1 MFFSWTSLKKEKL
14 NAAPTLLKPLVR
26 DTPNHYHTQ
35 PHQRWWWGSLY
46 LINATKNCQSE
57 NLTTWQL
64 TTWQS
69 ENLAIR
75 NIPPIHIFSVNLL
88 KPERVG
94 WCCWR
99 ICIESSACIIFIITR
114 LVLLIPAIRNIHSI
128 FLFTLPELVLSASGW
143 VCWSWLCCIRGGCV
157 MFCIKIGCV
166 VSELVGLAVLDQD
179 WLPEGSAWRFA
190 LLLRLP
196 LTPMGQGL
204 EYVELWKVGK
214 WIIAETKNVC
224 LFIKMV
230 VVVFVLLLVLH
241 NVLFFD
247 VNTSHSRSRK
257 CFDLLKQ

>member
-1 MFFSWTSLKKEKL
+1 MTIW
-14 NAAPTLLKPLVR
+14 KPCNR
-26 DTPNHYHTQ
+26 KYSSN
-35 PHQRWWWGSLY
+35 PHFQRERVE
-46 LINATKNCQSE
+46 A
-57 NLTTWQL
+57 
-64 TTWQS
+64 
-69 ENLAIR
+69 
-75 NIPPIHIFSVNLL
+75 
-88 KPERVG
+88 RVG

-99 ICIESSACIIFIITR
+99 ICIKSLLLVISISTRLFLLISEIFIQYSYSR
-114 LVLLIPAIRNIHSI
+114 CQSWLDQHQDGMLV
-128 FLFTLPELVLSASGW
+128 
-143 VCWSWLCCIRGGCV
+143 WLCCIRGGCV
-157 MFCIKIGCV
+157 MCCIKIGCV

-214 WIIAETKNVC
+214 WIIAESKNVC
-224 LFIKMV
+224 LCIKMV